1 MKLSISTSQD
11 AIKDASG
18 SSYIREE
25 NVYDV
30 KIVFASVKST
40 TNGAKTVDFNLEYKG
55 NPQVIYGPTI
65 INKNGEPNTIGMSL
79 INKLGV
85 IAGLTDGQEL
95 NIESESH
102 KVGKDQKLQDFDVI
116 TDFSGLEV
124 KIRVQREYTRY
135 NGQIRRALHIRNV
148 FREDGA
154 SAAEI
159 TSGAEIGKQLQL
171 EIEKYTTGPSYKDG
185 VTPEEA
191 TAWEQSQRAGNGG
204 STPAPTS
211 SVVTKRSGMF
221 S

>member
-11 AIKDASG
+11 AIKDVTG

-30 KIVFASVKST
+30 KILFASVKTT
-40 TNGAKTVDFNLEYKG
+40 TNDAKTVDFNLEYKG

-65 INKNGEPNTIGMSL
+65 INKNGQANDIGMSL

-95 NIESESH
+95 NIDTETH
-102 KVGKDQKLQDFDVI
+102 KVGKDQKNQEFDVI
-116 TDFSGLEV
+116 TDFTGLDV

-135 NGQIRRALHIRNV
+135 NGQIRRSLHIRNV

-159 TSGAEIGKQLQL
+159 SNGAEIGKQMQL
-171 EIEKYTTGPSYKDG
+171 EIEKYTAGPSYKDG
-185 VTPEEA
+185 VTAEEA
-191 TAWEQSQRAGNGG
+191 AAWEQAQRAGSGN
-204 STPAPTS
+204 TPAPTS
-211 SVVTKRSGMF
+211 GVVTKRSGMF

>member
-11 AIKDASG
+11 AIKDVSG

-30 KIVFASVKST
+30 KILFASVKTT

-55 NPQVIYGPTI
+55 NSQVIYGPTI
-65 INKNGEPNTIGMSL
+65 INKNGQVNDIGMSL

-85 IAGLTDGQEL
+85 IAGLSDGQEL
-95 NIESESH
+95 NIENETH
-102 KVGKDQKLQDFDVI
+102 KVGKDQKNQEFDVI
-116 TDFSGLEV
+116 TDFSDMDV

-135 NGQIRRALHIRNV
+135 NGQIRRSLHIRNV

-159 TSGAEIGKQLQL
+159 SNGAEIGKQMQL
-171 EIEKYTTGPSYKDG
+171 EIEIG
-185 VTPEEA
+185 
-191 TAWEQSQRAGNGG
+191 RAH
-204 STPAPTS
+204 
-211 SVVTKRSGMF
+211 V
-221 S
+221 

>member
-11 AIKDASG
+11 AIKDVTG
-18 SSYIREE
+18 SSYIRDE

-30 KIVFASVKST
+30 KILFASVKTT

-65 INKNGEPNTIGMSL
+65 INKNGQANDIGMSL

-85 IAGLTDGQEL
+85 IAGLSDGQEL
-95 NIESESH
+95 NIESETH
-102 KVGKDQKLQDFDVI
+102 KVGKDQKNQEFDVI
-116 TDFSGLEV
+116 TDFSSLDV
-124 KIRVQREYTRY
+124 KIRVQREYSRY

-159 TSGAEIGKQLQL
+159 SNGAEIGKQMQL
-171 EIEKYTTGPSYKDG
+171 EIEKYTAGPSFKDG
-185 VTPEEA
+185 VTQEEA
-191 TAWEQSQRAGNGG
+191 TAWEESQRAGSGK
-204 STPAPTS
+204 TPAPTS
-211 SVVTKRSGMF
+211 GVVTKRSGMF